1 MTIQF
6 TDAFAA
12 NLETDQAK
20 NIRVTLEELCAAA
33 VEISEICGRGPLE
46 GALGATTGG
55 ENSDGDAQKAL
66 DVRADEIVTHA
77 LGQAPVAYYAS
88 EEQDDIVT
96 LKAGEPLAVAC
107 DPLDG
112 SSNIDT
118 NVSIGTIFS
127 IYPNAGGAKS
137 SFFRLGSEQLAGG
150 FFVYGPQTSLIVTAG
165 DGVDMYIL
173 DRSDNVFK
181 PVELKTPIAEDSKE
195 FAVNASNLHHWQVPI
210 RSYIE
215 DCLRGTEGPLG
226 RKYNMRWVG
235 SLVADAGR
243 ILSRGGIFLYPADDR
258 TGYGKGRLRL
268 LYEANPVAFVME
280 QAGGLATDGLLRIL
294 GIELTDLHQRVPLIF
309 GSPKPVQMVAQY
321 HHQRHEKITAA
332 PLFNE
337 RGLFQSK

>member
-1 MTIQF
+1 MTIQLK
-6 TDAFAA
+6 TAFAT
-12 NLETDQAK
+12 NLDAPEGDQV
-20 NIRVTLEELCAAA
+20 RDTLEKLCEAAI
-33 VEISEICGRGPLE
+33 EISEICGRGPLE
-46 GALGATTGG
+46 GALGAATGG

-66 DVRADEIVTHA
+66 DVRADEIVTAA
-77 LGQAPVAYYAS
+77 LKKAPVAYYAS
-88 EEQDDIVT
+88 EEQDEIVI
-96 LKAGEPLAVAC
+96 LKTGAPLAVAC

-137 SFFRLGSEQLAGG
+137 SFFRMGREQLAGG

-173 DRSDNVFK
+173 DRADGVFK
-181 PVELKTPIAEDSKE
+181 PVPVQTPIAEDSTE
-195 FAVNASNLHHWQVPI
+195 FAVNASNLHHWQLPI

-243 ILSRGGIFLYPADDR
+243 ILSRGGIFMYPADDR

-280 QAGGLATDGLLRIL
+280 QAGGLATDGLVRIL
-294 GIELTDLHQRVPLIF
+294 GIELNDLHQRVPLVF
-309 GSPKPVQMVAQY
+309 GSAKPVQMVAQY
-321 HHQRHEKITAA
+321 HHQRHETISSS
-332 PLFNE
+332 PLFRE
-337 RGLFQSK
+337 RGLFQS